1 MSAIDLSPL
10 VPLIKE
16 LGFAGIAIY
25 ALVVMNNL
33 TTTLK
38 TVEVTLARV
47 CEKIEG

>member
-1 MSAIDLSPL
+1 LTQIDLTPL

-33 TTTLK
+33 NNSLK
-38 TVEVTLARV
+38 TVEIALARL